1 MDQRLTVGQCVP
13 SLGQWG
19 RCAQG
24 SIGGPSGAASVCC
37 CRVAVCGRPALAAE
51 RLTAGL
57 PLTEKRRIGASNRK
71 IRAGSRQAGSA
82 WINSLGGKW
91 TCTGALKRR
100 RRSGWPDG
108 ATPS

>member
-1 MDQRLTVGQCVP
+1 M
-13 SLGQWG
+13 
-19 RCAQG
+19 
-24 SIGGPSGAASVCC
+24 CC

-82 WINSLGGKW
+82 WINSLGGQMDVHW
-91 TCTGALKRR
+91 RIEAPPTERLARR
-100 RRSGWPDG
+100 RD
-108 ATPS
+108 AVVTAL